1 MEQIR
6 DKEFSEN
13 DFLNLGNDKIKSLKI
28 NSIKDNKK
36 FEINS
41 IKMLYSLPLNTFT
54 LINDE
59 NNNIYLARIVN
70 YENLNL
76 QLDSKDFEKFYDK
89 ENTIIRNEIL
99 KSYDL
104 YLNSKYN
111 VQVNQTA
118 INNVKNLF
126 Q

>member
-1 MEQIR
+1 
-6 DKEFSEN
+6 
-13 DFLNLGNDKIKSLKI
+13 
-28 NSIKDNKK
+28 
-36 FEINS
+36 
-41 IKMLYSLPLNTFT
+41 MLYSLPLNTFT